1 MEETDSYRLFASA
14 VSEDEWSQIPSEI
27 AKKIH
32 VFVEGKFED
41 LITNKALSET
51 NKFNTETDLKEVNEK
66 FKTAET
72 NLNDTNSKLEAAT
85 RTIAELESQI
95 SIITS
100 DLNKLQTTCNQLEAE
115 AADCRHQK
123 NIALGEKD
131 ELAKMLERSKAEVE
145 RQQMEFT
152 TLTNQLHNAV
162 NAKCNALAEVG
173 EIESLKLALEY
184 KEKRLDQER
193 NLLNHQV
200 ETLTKALNERT
211 EELLNM
217 KKDNSLRCVQLEN
230 KLTEKTMELSVAYE
244 SLRSLTEIN
253 KTLTS
258 RIEELM
264 EDLKKEKEQD
274 YKAQEIYQHEIAAQ
288 TKLAEL
294 YKNAGDQNKE
304 HADQLSQAVSELQM
318 LLRETT
324 NKYGDLETKHKE
336 MQLANEEIISKKN
349 ECIAMLKHELETSNE
364 LFKAFKDETVQKE
377 VEEISP
383 SAAAASKFIKPGMS
397 LTQIYTQYMNV
408 TTELTLQKEE
418 CSRLQS
424 YIQHIVN
431 ELEDKGPLL
440 KKQREDYETAMDNIK
455 EVTENNYSLALE
467 CQQIREESLQY
478 KRNADVLLRENERF
492 KKEVTDLSRQVCHLL
507 REIELSRVGSNA
519 TSPEQDMSDSMSS
532 GEIISKR
539 LVTFSDITELQS
551 TNQRL
556 LSLVRELTSKQE
568 EAESLDPAAI
578 AQLKMKLETMK
589 ETQGTLLEQ
598 QENQNKMMGMVIGQR
613 DMYKTLYEQAVKGI
627 GEDIP
632 MQLER
637 PYIPEGERGSQSS
650 KANDDADSRFDD
662 KAQELENQLEKAK
675 KEIEVLKEE
684 NETYRKEKSANEKIL
699 LEQMEDMRKEVREVT
714 RQNCKLSSV
723 SEVNDEKFKILQSNV
738 EVYKK
743 QLSALEKQNKIYND
757 SIIKHE
763 QMVSFLRDETLEA
776 QTKLSTAEVRLANLE
791 KENALLRDRESRLAK
806 EVEFLKKDSLS
817 KNLLQTNIELIK
829 ATLER
834 NDAESRIRLE
844 ERLDEAY
851 RECAALRRRLQEEQD
866 RFRELGDHL
875 EKQTRAAQTQME
887 EEKTCANKL
896 REEVAQTREE
906 LMAKQ
911 IQIEE
916 LTKKLKSSLMTIP
929 ENSVESHK
937 FRELERMLSDS
948 QAEVQSLQQM
958 LKNAKESI
966 DQHSNVAEGAEKQ
979 LKTMLDEQENYK
991 KSMEAKLKEKEACI
1005 TKLEE
1010 QCSELQGELS
1020 IQTDDASAMD
1030 LGGKLRRLEE
1040 EFKTTKSDLED
1051 SKKELA
1057 EAQEKI
1063 KQLTADVETAENK
1076 YTREMLLHST
1086 DLQALTTV
1094 KEELAQLSSEVQ
1106 EVKHARDQAIAALQE
1121 NNEGSATREEFFQKE
1136 KEQLEVRFKDL
1147 DNQNALLLDQIQSL
1161 NAQISIVQAQ
1171 ATEQSNQSVGSI
1183 GDISF
1188 NRSFTEEE
1196 VKSSEQLLKIIK
1208 YLRQEKDIAVSKCEI
1223 LDAELLRLKSQHD
1236 LICKQLEDAKAN
1248 LETER
1253 QKSEVSMVTAAKHS
1267 EILRKVETL
1276 NAITD
1281 SNRSLRQERDTLME
1295 EMNDLKKRTSLL
1307 EEQVVPLQEKN
1318 KELSLKYDALHS
1330 ENVTLRGDATRW
1342 RQRANMLIEK
1352 SNRTS
1357 PEDWKKL
1364 QNERENLVKQLAIEK
1379 GATAKLGDELSTIR
1393 HEKTKLEEQLRALR
1407 LQHTQVCEELEH
1419 AKSEL
1424 AKVKDQVSQFT
1435 HELEQTKEN
1444 YTKLIED
1451 KSKIESDLAQKS
1463 ETVRDLKNNLLA
1475 VRKIAKKYKQQ
1486 CEELTAAMDALKLEN
1501 EEKSKNDALTAEKQQ
1516 QLVIEERTELQE
1528 RMSQLEQT
1536 HNEKI
1541 EQLTLQINTA
1551 NEETNTYKKEI
1562 EGLKQ
1567 SSLEKEDRFKNL
1579 FKTAK
1584 ERIVTLTEQNNN
1596 LRSELHGS
1604 KSSELNEVDKSSEVE
1619 KLMKEKEEIL
1629 FEKQQ
1634 EKDRLT
1640 SEIETLTQRVAQ
1652 LQRQLGQQSSKPTTS
1667 SGASEKSST
1676 EPPTA
1681 NIKPM
1686 AGHSTNTQTQSVQIQ
1701 PWRSGPETPLA
1712 SIRPMSMQ
1720 LRTVAVLPTSQG
1732 PSTSQSPS
1740 AVMVPPQQVHTTG
1753 PSNIEAL
1760 SSSPTSSHTEYMP
1773 ATSSATPTVVGP
1785 RQVAVPPTQSTQ
1797 DTEDDDTTMQ
1807 LQPVLQQQAVALVLP
1822 RVEQPSNGPAQESGT
1837 SSSSSNTVT
1846 TTQAGLKR
1854 PRDVDTDSCQ
1864 VEEQSK
1870 IQQQAKR
1877 TRVQQGT
1884 TEQSHGTV
1892 TDSGLEVEYQVPT
1905 SSQRDHEEDTDAVIV
1920 VESDEDGDGP
1930 DEGEGED
1937 DDGDDPDTE
1946 GYDMEA
1952 YPEQELSYDD
1962 ADCQDMEEEE
1972 GGNEVEVVEDSSE
1985 VPNQSERSMQETSS
1999 QEECLEQPQSEAI
2012 SSGTDGPS
2020 SVTVSQASPSVAVTM
2035 PSFSRT
2041 RSVAPLTRQQQAH
2054 LLLQHGMDE
2063 GGDDG
2068 IVPSTPTLFV
2078 PRRSDGFG
2086 EAVSS
2091 PHVPTSGRFT
2101 FNESAPSNNSG
2112 STEVVP
2118 EQTLEFSHTD
2128 DNSTGRSV
2136 PSTPLQ
2142 ASPQESGPA
2151 GEEHSS
2157 QQSANSE
2164 PEIPIITVSGVT
2176 EEAESRLEAG
2186 LPESM
2191 GPPNTASG
2199 ESSEAAEQ
2207 HVEAHE
2213 SEDGVTSEGE
2223 KPHVSEESEEEGREA
2238 EASPST
2244 NTRSRSQAPRGV
2256 SVARRSVRYSQMRGG
2271 VSRPSP
2277 TPIVWNDQHHST
2289 RHQQSHRGRNQGNFQ
2304 PRVAKRSR
2312 VRGSRSPYGRF

>member
-1 MEETDSYRLFASA
+1 MEETDAYDLFASA
-14 VSEDEWSQIPSEI
+14 VTKKEWSQVPSEI

-32 VFVEGKFED
+32 DYVEGKFEE
-41 LITNKALSET
+41 LITIKALSET
-51 NKFNTETDLKEVNEK
+51 NKFNAETELKELTEK

-72 NLNDTNSKLEAAT
+72 DLNDTNYKLEAAN

-95 SIITS
+95 SICTS
-100 DLNKLQTTCNQLEAE
+100 GSRRLSSP
-115 AADCRHQK
+115 K
-123 NIALGEKD
+123 NIACGEND
-131 ELAKMLERSKAEVE
+131 ELSKSLERSKAEVE
-145 RQQMEFT
+145 RQQMEIS
-152 TLTNQLHNAV
+152 TLTDQLHNAV
-162 NAKCNALAEVG
+162 NAKCKALAEIG
-173 EIESLKLALEY
+173 EIESLKLTLEY

-193 NLLNHQV
+193 ALLNNQV
-200 ETLTKALNERT
+200 ETLSQTLDERT
-211 EELLNM
+211 DELLNM

-230 KLTEKTMELSVAYE
+230 KLTEKTQQLAVALESV
-244 SLRSLTEIN
+244 RSYTEIN
-253 KTLTS
+253 KNLS
-258 RIEELM
+258 NKIEELM

-274 YKAQEIYQHEIAAQ
+274 SKAYEIYQHEIAAQ

-294 YKNAGDQNKE
+294 YKNAGEQSKE
-304 HADQLSQAVSELQM
+304 HSEQLSNAVSELQM

-336 MQLANEEIISKKN
+336 MLLSNEEIVSKKN
-349 ECIAMLKHELETSNE
+349 ECIAMLKQELETSNE
-364 LFKAFKDETVQKE
+364 LFKAFKDESIQKE

-383 SAAAASKFIKPGMS
+383 SAAAASKLIKPGMS
-397 LTQIYTQYMNV
+397 LTQIYTQYVNV
-408 TTELTLQKEE
+408 SNELTLQKEE

-440 KKQREDYETAMDNIK
+440 KKQREDYETAMENIK
-455 EVTENNYSLALE
+455 EVTESNYSLALE
-467 CQQIREESLQY
+467 CQQIREEGLQY
-478 KRNADVLLRENERF
+478 KQNADVLMRENERF
-492 KKEVTDLSRQVCHLL
+492 KKEVADLSRQVCHLL
-507 REIELSRVGSNA
+507 REIEQSRVGSTA

-532 GEIISKR
+532 GEIITKR
-539 LVTFSDITELQS
+539 LVTFSDIAELQS
-551 TNQRL
+551 TNKRL
-556 LSLVRELTSKQE
+556 LSVVRELTAKQE

-578 AQLKMKLETMK
+578 AELKRKLEAMK
-589 ETQGTLLEQ
+589 ETQSTLLEQ
-598 QENQNKMMGMVIGQR
+598 QENQNKMMGMVVGQR
-613 DMYKTLYEQAVKGI
+613 DLYKTLYEQAAKGV
-627 GEDIP
+627 GDDVQ

-637 PYIPEGERGSQSS
+637 QYVPEGERGSQSS
-650 KANDDADSRFDD
+650 KVNDEADSHFDD
-662 KAQELENQLEKAK
+662 KVQELENQLEKTK

-684 NETYRKEKSANEKIL
+684 NETYRKEKTANEKIL
-699 LEQMEDMRKEVREVT
+699 LEQMDDMRKEVREAT
-714 RQNCKLSSV
+714 RQNCKLTSV
-723 SEVNDEKFKILQSNV
+723 AEVNDEKFKILQLNV

-743 QLSALEKQNKIYND
+743 QISALEKQNKIYSE

-763 QMVSFLRDETLEA
+763 QMVSYLKDQTLEA

-791 KENALLRDRESRLAK
+791 KENALLRDRDSRLMK
-806 EVEFLKKDSLS
+806 EVEFLKKESHAR
-817 KNLLQTNIELIK
+817 NLLQTNIELIK

-875 EKQTRAAQTQME
+875 EKQTKAAQTQME
-887 EEKTCANKL
+887 EEKNHAIKL
-896 REEVAQTREE
+896 REEVAQTRED

-916 LTKKLKSSLMTIP
+916 LTKKLKNSILAIP
-929 ENSVESHK
+929 SNSVESHK
-937 FRELERMLSDS
+937 FSELERILSDS
-948 QAEVQSLQQM
+948 QAEVQSLQQQ
-958 LKNAKESI
+958 LKTSKETI
-966 DQHSNVAEGAEKQ
+966 DQHYNVAEGAEKQ
-979 LKTMLDEQENYK
+979 LKAILEEQEIYK
-991 KSMEAKLKEKEACI
+991 KSMEAKLKEKDDCI
-1005 TKLEE
+1005 VKLEE
-1010 QCSELQGELS
+1010 QCTDLQGELS
-1020 IQTDDASAMD
+1020 IQNDDNNS
-1030 LGGKLRRLEE
+1030 LNLNGKLRRLEE
-1040 EFKTTKSDLED
+1040 EFKITKADLED
-1051 SKKELA
+1051 SKKELDIA
-1057 EAQEKI
+1057 RIKI
-1063 KQLTADVETAENK
+1063 KELTADVETAEDK
-1076 YTREMLLHST
+1076 YTREMMLHSS
-1086 DLQALTTV
+1086 DLQTLTNV
-1094 KEELAQLSSEVQ
+1094 KEELAQISSEIQ
-1106 EVKHARDQAIAALQE
+1106 EVKHARDQAIAALAE
-1121 NNEGSATREEFFQKE
+1121 NKEGSAAREQFFQTE
-1136 KEQLEVRFKDL
+1136 KENLEVRYKDL
-1147 DNQNALLLDQIQSL
+1147 DSQNALLLDQIQSL
-1161 NAQISIVQAQ
+1161 NAQISLIQAQ
-1171 ATEQSNQSVGSI
+1171 ATEQNNQSIGSI
-1183 GDISF
+1183 GDVSF

-1196 VKSSEQLLKIIK
+1196 VKSSDQLLKIIK

-1223 LDAELLRLKSQHD
+1223 LDAELIRLKSQYE
-1236 LICKQLEDAKAN
+1236 LISKQLEDAKAN

-1267 EILRKVETL
+1267 EVLRKVETL

-1281 SNRSLRQERDTLME
+1281 SNRSLRQERDALMD
-1295 EMNDLKKRTSLL
+1295 EMKELKKRTTAL
-1307 EEQVVPLQEKN
+1307 EEQVAPLQEKN
-1318 KELSLKYDALHS
+1318 KDMSLKYDALHA
-1330 ENVTLRGDATRW
+1330 ENVTLRGEATRW

-1364 QNERENLVKQLAIEK
+1364 QNERENLVKQLTVEK
-1379 GATAKLGDELSTIR
+1379 GTTAKLNDELNNLR
-1393 HEKTKLEEQLRALR
+1393 QEKNKLEDQLRNLR
-1407 LQHTQVCEELEH
+1407 VQNNQISEELEQ

-1424 AKVKDQVSQFT
+1424 VKVKEQVTQFT
-1435 HELEQTKEN
+1435 QELDQTKEN
-1444 YTKLIED
+1444 YAKLIKE
-1451 KSKIESDLAQKS
+1451 KSKIETDLSTNS
-1463 ETVRDLKNNLLA
+1463 ETLNDVKNHLSA

-1486 CEELTAAMDALKLEN
+1486 CEELTASIDTLKHET
-1501 EEKSKNDALTAEKQQ
+1501 EEKAKSDALTTEKQQ
-1516 QLVIEERTELQE
+1516 QQFNEERAELQE
-1528 RMSQLEQT
+1528 RILQLEQS
-1536 HNEKI
+1536 HSEKV
-1541 EQLTLQINTA
+1541 EQLGQQITSA

-1584 ERIVTLTEQNNN
+1584 ERIMTLTDQNNS

-1604 KSSELNEVDKSSEVE
+1604 KSSDLNDIDKNSEVDKLV
-1619 KLMKEKEEIL
+1619 KEKEEII

-1634 EKDRLT
+1634 EKERLM
-1640 SEIETLTQRVAQ
+1640 SEIETLTQKVAQ

-1732 PSTSQSPS
+1732 PS
-1740 AVMVPPQQVHTTG
+1740 AVMVPPQQQVHTTG
-1753 PSNIEAL
+1753 PSNIESL

-1864 VEEQSK
+1864 ADDQTK
-1870 IQQQAKR
+1870 IQQQTKR

-1930 DEGEGED
+1930 DEGEGDD

-1999 QEECLEQPQSEAI
+1999 QEERSEQPQSETI

-2020 SVTVSQASPSVAVTM
+2020 SVTVSQASPSIAVTN
-2035 PSFSRT
+2035 PSLSRT
-2041 RSVAPLTRQQQAH
+2041 RTSTVIPLVRQQQTH

-2118 EQTLEFSHTD
+2118 EQTLEFSHAD

-2157 QQSANSE
+2157 QQSTSSE

-2176 EEAESRLEAG
+2176 EEAESRLEAS

-2191 GPPNTASG
+2191 GPPNTAAG
-2199 ESSEAAEQ
+2199 ETSEAAEQ
-2207 HVEAHE
+2207 REEVRE

-2223 KPHVSEESEEEGREA
+2223 KPPVSEESEEEGREA

-2256 SVARRSVRYSQMRGG
+2256 SVARRSVRYGQMRG

-2277 TPIVWNDQHHST
+2277 TPIVWNDQQQPSG
-2289 RHQQSHRGRNQGNFQ
+2289 RHQPSQRGRNQGNFQ
-2304 PRVAKRSR
+2304 SRVAKRSR
-2312 VRGSRSPYGRF
+2312 IRSRSPYGRF